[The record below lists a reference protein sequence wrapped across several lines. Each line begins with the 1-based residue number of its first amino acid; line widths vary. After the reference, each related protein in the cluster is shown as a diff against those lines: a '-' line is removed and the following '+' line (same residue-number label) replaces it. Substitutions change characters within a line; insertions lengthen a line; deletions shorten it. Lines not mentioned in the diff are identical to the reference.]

1 MLHRSTILIVPVVA
15 LLLATPALATDDG
28 RSDRTF
34 YDASGRMT
42 GTASTSGNVTTFRD
56 AMGRM
61 TGTATR
67 LPDGRTEFRDAQGRL
82 TGTTSK

>member
-1 MLHRSTILIVPVVA
+1 MLHRSTILIAPVVA
-15 LLLATPALATDDG
+15 LLLASPAIAADD
-28 RSDRTF
+28 SNRTF
-34 YDASGRMT
+34 YDAMGRMS

-67 LPDGRTEFRDAQGRL
+67 LPDGRTEFRDARGRL
-82 TGTTSK
+82 TGTSNK